1 MKQLKFL
8 MVAFTLLMGVSFTSC
23 LNDDAGES
31 MYDGIG
37 YVRTVMGSYFV
48 DLYGNT
54 YHPTMASVTEM
65 EAQGFKMS
73 GTDLAQI
80 AFKYVEDTPATKA
93 EGSTFTPQD
102 YRIKLVSAIAVD
114 SYSTKHVSSVENMEM
129 EAIPETAP
137 IVTLEPTDNYGQTYK
152 PWMYGAEM
160 LVLPI
165 SWKMENKEEMLKQHT
180 MELVYINDES
190 NESSTELVFYLRHN
204 KGTDTKTDVFAVRN
218 KAYDVKQIM
227 SDFKGK
233 HGSYPT
239 TIRIKAKTDMDG
251 AKLPEKYTDYT
262 IENFKW
268 NPSNQP
274 QIRN

>member
-1 MKQLKFL
+1 MFMKQLKFL

-37 YVRTVMGSYFV
+37 YVRTVMGNYFV

-93 EGSTFTPQD
+93 EGGTFTPQD

-218 KAYDVKQIM
+218 KAYDVRQIM

-268 NPSNQP
+268 NPSNQ
-274 QIRN
+274 

>member
-93 EGSTFTPQD
+93 EGSTL
-102 YRIKLVSAIAVD
+102 YSAGLSYKVSQCNCCGFLFYQTCKFCGKYGD
-114 SYSTKHVSSVENMEM
+114 GGYTRNCSYCDFG
-129 EAIPETAP
+129 ADRQ
-137 IVTLEPTDNYGQTYK
+137 LRTD
-152 PWMYGAEM
+152 
-160 LVLPI
+160 L
-165 SWKMENKEEMLKQHT
+165 
-180 MELVYINDES
+180 
-190 NESSTELVFYLRHN
+190 
-204 KGTDTKTDVFAVRN
+204 
-218 KAYDVKQIM
+218 
-227 SDFKGK
+227 
-233 HGSYPT
+233 
-239 TIRIKAKTDMDG
+239 
-251 AKLPEKYTDYT
+251 
-262 IENFKW
+262 
-268 NPSNQP
+268 
-274 QIRN
+274 

>member
-37 YVRTVMGSYFV
+37 YVRTVMGNYFV

-93 EGSTFTPQD
+93 EGGTFTPQD

-114 SYSTKHVSSVENMEM
+114 SYSTRYASSVEDM

-165 SWKMENKEEMLKQHT
+165 SWKKEEMLKQHT

-218 KAYDVKQIM
+218 KAYDVRQIM

-268 NPSNQP
+268 NPSNQ
-274 QIRN
+274 

>member
-80 AFKYVEDTPATKA
+80 AFKNVEDTPATKA
-93 EGSTFTPQD
+93 EGGTFTPQD

-114 SYSTKHVSSVENMEM
+114 SYSTKHVSSVENMEA
-129 EAIPETAP
+129 EAMPETAP
-137 IVTLEPTDNYGQTYK
+137 IVTLEPTVNYRQTYK

-165 SWKMENKEEMLKQHT
+165 SWKMENKEDKEEMLKQHT
-180 MELVYINDES
+180 MELVYIEDES

-218 KAYDVKQIM
+218 KAYDVKKIM
-227 SDFKGK
+227 SDFKEK

-239 TIRIKAKTDMDG
+239 TIRIKAKIDMDG

-268 NPSNQP
+268 NPSNQ
-274 QIRN
+274 

>member
-114 SYSTKHVSSVENMEM
+114 SYSTLKSATKLFIGQHHGFV
-129 EAIPETAP
+129 AIS
-137 IVTLEPTDNYGQTYK
+137 LCKK
-152 PWMYGAEM
+152 P
-160 LVLPI
+160 LILFF
-165 SWKMENKEEMLKQHT
+165 SLSRN
-180 MELVYINDES
+180 
-190 NESSTELVFYLRHN
+190 F
-204 KGTDTKTDVFAVRN
+204 FAVGFQVSDKNQMARLISLFCLFFLFAVPQLCSQFR
-218 KAYDVKQIM
+218 KDRIEQQIQCC
-227 SDFKGK
+227 
-233 HGSYPT
+233 
-239 TIRIKAKTDMDG
+239 KAKRFSWNQNCFNREFQH
-251 AKLPEKYTDYT
+251 L
-262 IENFKW
+262 IEQQIQVLIGQVNQNYCNHAGGYFHQI
-268 NPSNQP
+268 PSCLFCT
-274 QIRN
+274 RNVAIGVV

>member
-80 AFKYVEDTPATKA
+80 AFKNVEDTPATKA
-93 EGSTFTPQD
+93 EGGTFTPQD
-102 YRIKLVSAIAVD
+102 YRIKSIKLVSAIAVD
-114 SYSTKHVSSVENMEM
+114 SYSTKHVSSVENMEA
-129 EAIPETAP
+129 EAMPETAP

-180 MELVYINDES
+180 MELVYIEDES

-218 KAYDVKQIM
+218 KAYDVKKIM
-227 SDFKGK
+227 SDFKEK

-239 TIRIKAKTDMDG
+239 TIRIKAKIDMDG

-268 NPSNQP
+268 NPSNQ
-274 QIRN
+274 

>member
-93 EGSTFTPQD
+93 EGGTFTPQD

-114 SYSTKHVSSVENMEM
+114 SYSTKHVSSVENMEA
-129 EAIPETAP
+129 EAMPETAP
-137 IVTLEPTDNYGQTYK
+137 IWSRQTITDRLISLGC
-152 PWMYGAEM
+152 M
-160 LVLPI
+160 VLKC
-165 SWKMENKEEMLKQHT
+165 SCCLF
-180 MELVYINDES
+180 L
-190 NESSTELVFYLRHN
+190 
-204 KGTDTKTDVFAVRN
+204 
-218 KAYDVKQIM
+218 
-227 SDFKGK
+227 GK
-233 HGSYPT
+233 WR
-239 TIRIKAKTDMDG
+239 IRRKC
-251 AKLPEKYTDYT
+251 
-262 IENFKW
+262 
-268 NPSNQP
+268 
-274 QIRN
+274 